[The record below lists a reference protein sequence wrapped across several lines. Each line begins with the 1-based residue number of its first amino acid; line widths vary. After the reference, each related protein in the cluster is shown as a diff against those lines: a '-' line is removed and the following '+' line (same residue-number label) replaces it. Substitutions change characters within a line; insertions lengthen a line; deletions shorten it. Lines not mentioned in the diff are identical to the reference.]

1 MFWLKSSI
9 IPEQCYYVCEEVTDD
24 AEDTHKHVILYP
36 DQVTASQVGG
46 RKRRHEQLLW
56 LPVVSAPRSDLASAD
71 GRQLPAL
78 RLHHLVLGDVLDCL
92 KLNQILF

>member
-1 MFWLKSSI
+1 MARTSVNKIVKKHLTFLSLLCQLVCSLNEKILWLKSSI

-46 RKRRHEQLLW
+46 RKRRHEQLL
-56 LPVVSAPRSDLASAD
+56 
-71 GRQLPAL
+71 
-78 RLHHLVLGDVLDCL
+78 
-92 KLNQILF
+92 